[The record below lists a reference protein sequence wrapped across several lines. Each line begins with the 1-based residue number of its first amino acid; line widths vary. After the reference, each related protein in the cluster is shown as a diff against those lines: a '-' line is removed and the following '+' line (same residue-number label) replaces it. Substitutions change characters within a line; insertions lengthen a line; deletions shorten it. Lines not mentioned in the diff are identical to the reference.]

1 MPRNSPITA
10 LLACAFLAPAAL
22 AQPAETSPSAFTYQ
36 GSLTDAGQP
45 ANGLYDMRFDLAD
58 DSLRPI
64 TSLCVSNV
72 EVVDGL
78 FSVVLDPGEDYPQT
92 LLEKQNLILSV
103 RPATNQDCSDPEGF
117 VELSPAQ
124 RIRPTP
130 LATRA
135 RISAAADTANIANI
149 ANTANTANT
158 ALSLQGL
165 PPSHFTDPA
174 NLVGTIP
181 FEKLPQNLAR
191 SDNTNLFT
199 GTNVFLQPLGLG
211 TIPGSEMLRVRAEQS
226 RATLV
231 SDFSTNG
238 SVLTLEN
245 QTFGLATGNYVGAI
259 NFSTPGST
267 PGQIGYVKG
276 PSVWQDSLQ
285 FRVGLL
291 PGVAIDGQAR
301 LGVGTLAPQARVHIA
316 SGNSGV
322 SPNLSTQLL
331 IDTAGTHYI
340 SSLIRDNE
348 ESGILFG
355 RPAGGQADAGV
366 VYNNVGTRGGLQLRT
381 GGNQT
386 RMFIDNAGTV
396 TVPGTL
402 NVGTLSTPNL
412 TYSTPKVHHRSLGI
426 RAFNSV
432 GGGGAL
438 TGLSGERL
446 TGSGFSSL
454 GTSLDLPQGARITNI
469 TIYVFDNDAS
479 GNMAILLS
487 QTSFTGTF
495 TNLREHITSGAQ
507 LGYQAIN
514 MTPATPYI
522 VDNLNNMLNLE
533 VGMAVL
539 SPWSNGMAIIGA
551 RVTYTT
557 DGPQ

>member
-78 FSVVLDPGEDYPQT
+78 FSVLLDPGEDYPQT

-103 RPATNQDCSDPEGF
+103 RPATDQDCSDPEGF

-135 RISAAADTANIANI
+135 WISAAADTANIANI

-165 PPSHFTDPA
+165 PPSHFTNPA
-174 NLVGTIP
+174 NLQGTIP

-191 SDNTNLFT
+191 SDNTNVFT
-199 GTNVFLQPLGLG
+199 GTNAFLQPIGVG
-211 TIPGSEMLRVRAEQS
+211 TIPGPEMLRVRAEQS

-231 SDFSTNG
+231 SNFSTNG

-245 QTFGLATGNYVGAI
+245 QTSGLSTGNYVGAI

-276 PSVWQDSLQ
+276 PNVWQDTLQ
-285 FRVGLL
+285 FRAGSLQ
-291 PGVAIDGQAR
+291 GVAIDGQAR
-301 LGVGTLAPQARVHIA
+301 LGVGTLAPQARLHIA
-316 SGNSGV
+316 SSSSGIA
-322 SPNLSTQLL
+322 PNTSTALL

-355 RPAGGQADAGV
+355 RPAGGHADAGI

-396 TVPGTL
+396 TGPGSL
-402 NVGTLSTPNL
+402 NVGTLNAPNL
-412 TYSTPKVHHRSLGI
+412 TYSPPKVHHRALGI

-469 TIYVFDNDAS
+469 TIYVFDNDAN

-487 QTSFTGTF
+487 QTSFTGVF

-507 LGYQAIN
+507 FAYQAID
-514 MTPATPYI
+514 MTPASPYI
-522 VDNLNNMLNLE
+522 VDNFNNMLNLE
-533 VGMAVL
+533 VGMATL
-539 SPWSNGMAIIGA
+539 TPWNGFMAIIGA